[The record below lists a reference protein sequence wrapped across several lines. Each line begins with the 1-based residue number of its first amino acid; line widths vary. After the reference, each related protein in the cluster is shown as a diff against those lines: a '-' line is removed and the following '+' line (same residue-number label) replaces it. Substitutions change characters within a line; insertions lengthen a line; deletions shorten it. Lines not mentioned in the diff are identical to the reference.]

1 MGRLTPVP
9 SRAGFERTNLSGEA
23 AYVSFVPA
31 PLPPN
36 PPLDLTDDLV
46 RALAEARS
54 DLAAL
59 SSAAAHVPSVSLF
72 QTMYVR
78 KEALLSAQIE
88 GTQATL
94 EDILDPGLD
103 THANLDAA
111 DVINYVKAMDA
122 GLAGLTD
129 LPLCNRLIQQ
139 VHAIMVAGVR
149 GEDKTPG
156 EFRRSQNWIGGAG
169 STLASARYI
178 PPNVV
183 DMTRAMGDLEQY
195 MNTATEDP
203 LVAAALIHYQ
213 FETIH
218 PFLDGNGRVGRLL
231 IVLYLVARGLLAA
244 PVLYVSLFLKTNRI
258 EYFDRMT
265 EVRRTGNYEQWVTFF
280 LQGVSLSARDA
291 LAAIDDLAALR
302 HADEARITALGRARF
317 TCARVLDHCQAYPI
331 VDVPSTARA
340 LGVTFA
346 TAAAA
351 VGRLVDLGILV
362 PSTTN
367 RRNRVFT
374 YAAYLDI
381 LRQGT

>member
-1 MGRLTPVP
+1 MQN
-9 SRAGFERTNLSGEA
+9 RAGFDRRNLTGEA
-23 AYVSFVPA
+23 AYFSFVPA
-31 PLPPN
+31 PLPPD
-36 PPLDLTDDLV
+36 PPVDLT
-46 RALAEARS
+46 AELIRHLSEAHS

-59 SSAAAHVPSVSLF
+59 SSAAVRVPSVSLF

-94 EDILDPGLD
+94 EDILDPDLD
-103 THANLDAA
+103 THTNLDAA

-122 GLAGLTD
+122 GLSGLER
-129 LPLCNRLIQQ
+129 LPLCNRLIQE
-139 VHAIMVAGVR
+139 VHAVMVAGVR

-169 STLASARYI
+169 STLANARYV
-178 PPNVV
+178 PPNVD
-183 DMTRAMGDLEQY
+183 DMRQALGDLEEF
-195 MNTATEDP
+195 MNSATKDP
-203 LVAAALIHYQ
+203 LIASALIHYQ

-231 IVLYLVARGLLAA
+231 IVLYLIAQGLLAA
-244 PVLYVSLFLKTNRI
+244 PVLYISLFLKANRI

-280 LQGVSLSARDA
+280 LQGVSVSARDA
-291 LAAIDDLAALR
+291 LGAIDQLAAL
-302 HADEARITALGRARF
+302 HDANEARIATLGRARF
-317 TCARVLDHCQAYPI
+317 TVARLFSHCETTPI
-331 VDVPSTARA
+331 IDIPGAAVG

-351 VGRLVDLGILV
+351 VGRLVDLGILT
-362 PSTTN
+362 PSTTF

-374 YAAYLDI
+374 YSAYLDI